1 MPASSPSDIPWVQLY
16 TPINEMF
23 ICAVF
28 SAKYGWWNEQKKDD
42 KSFVTAIKHLVK
54 ANVMGMIEILKRRH
68 DAIFIQS
75 ESSEYYHAD
84 SPAAIGRAEVL
95 NQMRFLSLDLNY
107 GRRVDSGMYQFLLDS
122 GMTREEYEWFLEHR
136 LKQHCILGN
145 DYYQLNEHRVFADGH
160 TVAAGETFG
169 YSEITRQ
176 YYNRYRLPVM
186 HTETNLWEGPHGD
199 EAVKWLW
206 KEWANVLRLS
216 NVGIPTVGFTWYS
229 LTDQVD
235 WDTALREQNGNVNPL
250 GLFDLDRK
258 IRNVGKA
265 YKQLIADWRNV
276 LPAQSVCL
284 IVPIKKISELPR
296 TTMTM
301 RPDATS
307 TRHRHAGRK
316 GEGMTSARSAKSRP
330 SSRRRAGCSFGS
342 RPRMARSAGA
352 KRASKAGPRR
362 STARSRRY
370 RDRFI
375 GADPFADRGHLAGR
389 LPRRLLPRRGGDDVG
404 AVGPR
409 AGAVGPQGPGARPA
423 GVADARRQGAR
434 QGPFLRLDRRRPPAR
449 DRRSGRRAARS
460 RASTRSR

>member
-1 MPASSPSDIPWVQLY
+1 MFATGIENSIPTINNGKTRVDEMEVCGHYERWREDFDCVQEIGINFLRYGPPIHKTYLAPNKFDWEFTDLTFAELKRRDITPIVDLCHFGVPDWIGNFQNPDFPRLFAAYAGEFAERYPWVQLY

-42 KSFVTAIKHLVK
+42 RSFVTALKHIVR
-54 ANVMGMIEILKRRH
+54 ANIMGMIEILKRRH

-107 GRRVDSGMYQFLLDS
+107 GRRVDSGMYEYLLDN
-122 GMTREEYEWFLEHR
+122 GMTREEYNWFLEHR
-136 LKQHCILGN
+136 LKQHCIFGN

-169 YSEITRQ
+169 YTEITRQ

-206 KEWANVLRLS
+206 KEWANVLRLR

-235 WDTALREQNGNVNPL
+235 WDTALREKNGNVNPL

-258 IRNVGKA
+258 IRNVGRA

-284 IVPIKKISELPR
+284 IVPIKKIGEHEPNDD
-296 TTMTM
+296 
-301 RPDATS
+301 DA
-307 TRHRHAGRK
+307 AGRHL
-316 GEGMTSARSAKSRP
+316 GGTGTQANNANTSDDGSESRGASA
-330 SSRRRAGCSFGS
+330 
-342 RPRMARSAGA
+342 
-352 KRASKAGPRR
+352 
-362 STARSRRY
+362 
-370 RDRFI
+370 
-375 GADPFADRGHLAGR
+375 
-389 LPRRLLPRRGGDDVG
+389 
-404 AVGPR
+404 
-409 AGAVGPQGPGARPA
+409 
-423 GVADARRQGAR
+423 
-434 QGPFLRLDRRRPPAR
+434 
-449 DRRSGRRAARS
+449 
-460 RASTRSR
+460 